1 MGAYQAT
8 GSTIRDRTVPA
19 HILDGARLLPCA
31 VVRAVERALRRT
43 LGRQARWVIRTRWSG
58 RWVVGT
64 PTKDKLPQTL
74 SP

>member
-31 VVRAVERALRRT
+31 VVRGPSNGPYA
-43 LGRQARWVIRTRWSG
+43 GHWVVKHAGWSG